1 MGTMYANEFKNRIF
15 SQVPVYPDSDGKP
28 MADNTLQALWIIML
42 YNNIRGVLEL
52 DHNFVA
58 ADHLWYP
65 IEGDPK
71 TRIAPDVM
79 VVLGRPDGYRGSY
92 KQWLEE
98 GMAPQVVF
106 EVLSPSNTH
115 AEMMEKLSFYEKFG
129 VDEFVI
135 LDPEKGEFKAYL
147 RKEEKLI
154 LDTHPEERWTSPRLE
169 ISFSVEAKELKA
181 SLKDGSPFK
190 TFNQLK
196 SEKEEL
202 QSEKDLALLEIEKLK
217 TKLRELGE
225 DIE

>member
-1 MGTMYANEFKNRIF
+1 MDANEFKKRVF
-15 SQVPVYPDSDGKP
+15 SQAEGYPDSDGKP
-28 MADNTLQALWIIML
+28 LADNTLQALWIIML
-42 YNNIRGVLEL
+42 YNNIRGALDL

-58 ADHLWYP
+58 ADHLWFP

-115 AEMMEKLSFYEKFG
+115 TEMMEKLRFYEKFG
-129 VDEFVI
+129 VEEFVI
-135 LDPEKGEFKAYL
+135 LDPEKGEFNAYL
-147 RKEEKLI
+147 RREGKLVLETQTEEG
-154 LDTHPEERWTSPRLE
+154 WQSPTLE
-169 ISFSVEAKELKA
+169 VAFSIESGKLKA
-181 SLKDGSPFK
+181 YQKDGSPFK

-202 QSEKDLALLEIEKLK
+202 ESEKDQALSEIEKLK
-217 TKLRELGE
+217 ARLRELGE
-225 DIE
+225 DV